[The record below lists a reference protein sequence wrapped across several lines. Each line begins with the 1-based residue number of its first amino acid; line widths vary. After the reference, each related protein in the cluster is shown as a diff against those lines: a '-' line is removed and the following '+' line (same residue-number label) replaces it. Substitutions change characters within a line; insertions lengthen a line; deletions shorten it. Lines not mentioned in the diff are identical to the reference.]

1 MADAEKD
8 LVVQKLIELNK
19 QRMARERAQSFLESV
34 LFLVLSLGG
43 AWVLCWAG
51 LVFGN
56 WLQMDPVAGAAVF
69 VGPAFFFLSRYC
81 LRMMRARLA
90 LLRLLNQ
97 LATSRDKSAPGP
109 KGA

>member
-1 MADAEKD
+1 MADADKD
-8 LVVQKLIELNK
+8 EVVQKLIELNK
-19 QRMARERAQSFLESV
+19 QRMARERVQSFAESV
-34 LFLVLSLGG
+34 LFLVLSLVG

-51 LVFGN
+51 LVFGQ
-56 WLQMDPVAGAAVF
+56 WLDMDPVAGAAVF

-97 LATSRDKSAPGP
+97 LAASRGKGAPGP
-109 KGA
+109 ERT